1 MLVDDRCIGYPL
13 KAMWL
18 GLKAMW
24 LGLFHCCTC

>member
-13 KAMWL
+13 KAML
-18 GLKAMW
+18 